1 MVKNKGGMY
10 MELRIC
16 SCDADIRALAALAT
30 EIWHEYFTA
39 IISKEQI
46 DYMVEKFQSYPV
58 LKKAIEEENYTY
70 FLAYEEGAMIGFCG
84 VKPEKDRLFLSKLY
98 LHKKARGKGLS
109 SILLKR
115 AISFA
120 REQDKKAIY
129 LTCNKFNQHSLDVYR
144 AKGFKDIDSVQMD
157 IGQGFIM
164 DDYILQ
170 LELDDGK

>member
-1 MVKNKGGMY
+1 MY

-84 VKPEKDRLFLSKLY
+84 VKPEKDRLV

-144 AKGFKDIDSVQMD
+144 AKGFKDIDSVQTD